1 MTGTAI
7 AGIFCPPLL
16 IGTLAAKIT
25 VDETLGRNVD
35 ELRGT
40 VSRIRGDIH
49 SAENRLKESEQ
60 DYNKSSSEY
69 DHAQLKLAQLTA
81 KVNRFN
87 SYVANAKKR
96 ITEIQELIDVFAK
109 AIPLVSDL
117 KVSAEVYYLIQN
129 IIT

>member
-87 SYVANAKKR
+87 AYVANAKKR

-109 AIPLVSDL
+109 AIPLVGDL
-117 KVSAEVYYLIQN
+117 KVSAEVNYLIQN
-129 IIT
+129 MIT

>member
-49 SAENRLKESEQ
+49 SAENLK
-60 DYNKSSSEY
+60 
-69 DHAQLKLAQLTA
+69 T
-81 KVNRFN
+81 V
-87 SYVANAKKR
+87 
-96 ITEIQELIDVFAK
+96 
-109 AIPLVSDL
+109 
-117 KVSAEVYYLIQN
+117 
-129 IIT
+129 